1 MSATSAPDA
10 RRRVM
15 VAMSGGVDSSV
26 AAALCVEAGHDVVGV
41 TLRLWG
47 GESDSGCCSVSDV
60 EDARR
65 VAHQLD
71 IDHHVFN
78 LADDF
83 ARHVVGPYVA
93 AHAEGRTPNPC
104 IECNRHLKFDRLLSR
119 ATALGFDAVATGHHA
134 RVVTD
139 AGGVRRV
146 ARGADAAKDQSYVL
160 YMLRADALGR
170 VTLPVGAMTKDE
182 VRQHARRLGLATA
195 SKPDSQD
202 VCFITSTAGRRGFLA
217 DRIGLHPGRLVD
229 TSGAEVGSV
238 TAVELVT
245 VGQRR
250 GLGHAV
256 SGEQR
261 YALDVDVERRTV
273 VVGTADDLEVRTT
286 TVGDVVWS
294 GAPVWEP
301 GDAQDGA
308 GGGAERGIA
317 GGEVRVQASAHGEPV
332 AATLVPEGDHDV
344 SVRWERPVRRVAPG
358 QSLAFYVDDPVVGAV
373 VIGGGVATSP
383 SPGSAPVSG

>member
-1 MSATSAPDA
+1 
-10 RRRVM
+10 M

-83 ARHVVGPYVA
+83 ARHVVGPYVT

-119 ATALGFDAVATGHHA
+119 ATALGFDAVVTGHHA

-146 ARGADAAKDQSYVL
+146 ARGADLAKDQSYVL
-160 YMLRADALGR
+160 YMLDADALAC
-170 VTLPVGAMTKDE
+170 VELPVGSLTKGE

-202 VCFITSTAGRRGFLA
+202 VCFITSQAGRRGFLA
-217 DRIGLHPGRLVD
+217 DRISLHPARLVD
-229 TSGAEVGSV
+229 TAGDEVGSV
-238 TAVELVT
+238 SAVELVT

-250 GLGHAV
+250 GLGLAG
-256 SGEQR
+256 SGEHR
-261 YALDVDVERRTV
+261 YALDVDVDTRTV
-273 VVGTADDLEVRTT
+273 VVGTAADLEVRTT
-286 TVGDVVWS
+286 TVDDVVWS

-301 GDAQDGA
+301 HGA
-308 GGGAERGIA
+308 DRGADCPGGGT
-317 GGEVRVQASAHGEPV
+317 VLVQASAHGTPV
-332 AATLVPEGDHDV
+332 TATLVPDGELGV
-344 SVRWERPVRRVAPG
+344 TVRWHRPVRRVAPG
-358 QSLAFYVDDPVVGAV
+358 QSLAFYVDDPVAGPV
-373 VIGGGVATSP
+373 VVGGGVVRAT
-383 SPGSAPVSG
+383 PVS

>member
-1 MSATSAPDA
+1 
-10 RRRVM
+10 M

-139 AGGVRRV
+139 ASGARRV
-146 ARGADAAKDQSYVL
+146 ARGADPAKDQSYVL
-160 YMLRADALGR
+160 YMLGADALAR
-170 VTLPVGAMTKDE
+170 VDLPVGAMTKDE
-182 VRQHARRLGLATA
+182 VRHHAGRLGLATA
-195 SKPDSQD
+195 AKPDSQD
-202 VCFITSTAGRRGFLA
+202 VCFITAASGRRGFLG
-217 DRIGLHPGRLVD
+217 DRIDLHPGRLVD
-229 TSGAEVGSV
+229 ASGAEVG
-238 TAVELVT
+238 TTEAVELIT

-250 GLGHAV
+250 GLGLAGP
-256 SGEQR
+256 GEHR
-261 YALDVDVERRTV
+261 YAVDVDVSTRTV
-273 VVGTADDLEVRTT
+273 VVGTKADLDVRRTPAA
-286 TVGDVVWS
+286 DVVWS
-294 GAPVWEP
+294 GEPVW
-301 GDAQDGA
+301 G
-308 GGGAERGIA
+308 
-317 GGEVRVQASAHGEPV
+317 RVLVQSSAHGVCVPAE
-332 AATLVPEGDHDV
+332 LVPLDERTIE
-344 SVRWERPVRRVAPG
+344 VRWESPKRRVAPG
-358 QSLAFYVDDPVVGAV
+358 QSVVFYREDPVAGEVVVGGAV
-373 VIGGGVATSP
+373 VS
-383 SPGSAPVSG
+383 SGRSDGAG